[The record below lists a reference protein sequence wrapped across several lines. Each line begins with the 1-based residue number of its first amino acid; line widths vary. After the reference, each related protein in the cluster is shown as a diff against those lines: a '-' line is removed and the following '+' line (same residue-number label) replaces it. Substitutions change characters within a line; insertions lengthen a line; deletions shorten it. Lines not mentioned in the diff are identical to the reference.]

1 MNKRILYK
9 HLNNEDLSIITTSIN
24 KTRLRCWFPAGIVLF
39 TRTFFVNHIFVKW
52 TRSCTDHY
60 SLFYLVLVVYVLQ
73 QTDIRWLTRERI
85 TNILISD
92 NIFHKTESMSVL
104 DCFRQCND
112 NKSCLSISYHAGTH
126 TCFLYSSFNLNKTG
140 KSEEGWCS
148 YSRGNIYVC
157 LILFNAIRNVI
168 DVTLLMGIRIRDMVL
183 NSNFN
188 NISVISWR
196 SVLLVKET

>member
-1 MNKRILYK
+1 MNKIM
-9 HLNNEDLSIITTSIN
+9 H
-24 KTRLRCWFPAGIVLF
+24 G
-39 TRTFFVNHIFVKW
+39 
-52 TRSCTDHY
+52 
-60 SLFYLVLVVYVLQ
+60 SLFLVLSCSNGLCFAENRYTMIAERTVL
-73 QTDIRWLTRERI
+73 R
-85 TNILISD
+85 NILISD

-126 TCFLYSSFNLNKTG
+126 TCFLYSSFNLNKIG

-188 NISVISWR
+188 NISVISWW

>member
-1 MNKRILYK
+1 MNKIM
-9 HLNNEDLSIITTSIN
+9 H
-24 KTRLRCWFPAGIVLF
+24 G
-39 TRTFFVNHIFVKW
+39 
-52 TRSCTDHY
+52 
-60 SLFYLVLVVYVLQ
+60 SLILVLSCSYGLCFAANRYTMVA
-73 QTDIRWLTRERI
+73 ER
-85 TNILISD
+85 TELRNILISD
-92 NIFHKTESMSVL
+92 NIFHKTESMGVL

-112 NKSCLSISYHAGTH
+112 NKSCLSISYHGGTH

-157 LILFNAIRNVI
+157 LIMFNTIHNVI
-168 DVTLLMGIRIRDMVL
+168 DVTLLMGIRIRVMAL

-196 SVLLVKET
+196 SVLLMKETEGPGESHRPVVIYLQNFIT